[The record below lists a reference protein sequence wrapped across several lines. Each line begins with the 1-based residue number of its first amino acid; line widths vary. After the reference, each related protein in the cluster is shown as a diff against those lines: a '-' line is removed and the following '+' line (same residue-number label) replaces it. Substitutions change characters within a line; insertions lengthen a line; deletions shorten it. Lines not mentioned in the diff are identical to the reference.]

1 MIAGD
6 RLRARAGPAHRLA
19 GALRRQQNR
28 EELRVDFIAHAE
40 AAADVVGVDA
50 ELGRVEAGDRSERGP
65 DVRDALGR
73 AVQIVH
79 VRRSVVARQTGLR
92 LHRVAGDALRGDAD
106 ADDVRRL
113 GKRLLRAGAVAVLVL
128 EAQVVGHLLVHA
140 GRRRLQ
146 RLARIHHDWQ
156 VLVFDLDGLGRI
168 LREVLGLRDDDRHRL
183 ADEAHALVRQGRTER
198 DPHRAAADALEE
210 RQHRRGLPAGRD
222 DVGAGD
228 DVQHALALAR
238 LRGVD
243 SHDPGVRAVGA
254 QEMRRDLSVEM
265 MIGGVTALAGDE
277 PLIFPAAPEL
287 MLCQFRI
294 PNWFS
299 DEDGRIAT
307 IQPSSPSFRG
317 PIRVAAAF
325 SAVVPA
331 KAGTH
336 RATTSIGGYGSP
348 PSRGRQ

>member
-1 MIAGD
+1 MTTATGSPTK
-6 RLRARAGPAHRLA
+6 RTRSCARPGRN
-19 GALRRQQNR
+19 GIRT
-28 EELRVDFIAHAE
+28 ELPPTPLKNDSTG
-40 AAADVVGVDA
+40 GVFQ
-50 ELGRVEAGDRSERGP
+50 P
-65 DVRDALGR
+65 
-73 AVQIVH
+73 
-79 VRRSVVARQTGLR
+79 VATMSAPVMTSSTPL
-92 LHRVAGDALRGDAD
+92 
-106 ADDVRRL
+106 
-113 GKRLLRAGAVAVLVL
+113 LLRAS
-128 EAQVVGHLLVHA
+128 
-140 GRRRLQ
+140 
-146 RLARIHHDWQ
+146 
-156 VLVFDLDGLGRI
+156 
-168 LREVLGLRDDDRHRL
+168 
-183 ADEAHALVRQGRTER
+183 
-198 DPHRAAADALEE
+198 
-210 RQHRRGLPAGRD
+210 
-222 DVGAGD
+222 
-228 DVQHALALAR
+228 
-238 LRGVD
+238 RGVD
-243 SHDPGVRAVGA
+243 PHDPGVRAVGA